1 MELSDSAAATATVRK
16 LMAKRGQK
24 KEAGPEVHSG
34 LYPFVKDGI
43 MDSTSFEQFLQERI
57 KVDGKAGNLD
67 GGVLTIERSKNKIA
81 VTSEVPFSK
90 RHLKYLTKKYLKK
103 NNLGDWLAI
112 VINSKES
119 YELHY
124 FQINQDERGGR

>member
-1 MELSDSAAATATVRK
+1 MELSDSAAAMVTVRK
-16 LMAKRGQK
+16 LVEKLGQK
-24 KEAGPEVHSG
+24 KEAVPEVNPG
-34 LYPFVKDGI
+34 LYSSVKDGI
-43 MDSTSFEQFLQERI
+43 MDSTNFEQFLQDRI
-57 KVDGKAGNLD
+57 KVDGKAGNMG
-67 GGVLTIERSKNKIA
+67 GGVLTIKRNKSKIS

-103 NNLGDWLAI
+103 NNLHDWLA
-112 VINSKES
+112 VVTNSKES